1 MTVKANIIWKRIH
14 DTHSLLIDD
23 TTQEFVATINTFK
36 PDGSLATTKSWPFQ
50 TFMGCHNWF
59 TRELAEIGIEKS
71 RVDEPVVPWSSRE
84 PVAMELIERRS
95 NKWPN
100 GDKIKKGE
108 S

>member
-14 DTHSLLIDD
+14 DTHSLFIDD
-23 TTQEFVATINTFK
+23 TTQEFVATITT
-36 PDGSLATTKSWPFQ
+36 PTTTKSWPFQ
-50 TFMGCHNWF
+50 TFMGCHHWF

-71 RVDEPVVPWSSRE
+71 RVDEPNVPWSSRE

>member
-1 MTVKANIIWKRIH
+1 MTVKANIIWKRVH
-14 DTHSLLIDD
+14 DTHSLFIDD
-23 TTQEFVATINTFK
+23 TTQEFVATIVT
-36 PDGSLATTKSWPFQ
+36 PDTTKSWPFQ

-71 RVDEPVVPWSSRE
+71 QVDEPVVPWSSRE